1 MPRDVHAVDPAAVI
15 ATHALRALAVMA
27 AFESTRAELAHSS
40 QLVSD
45 IGECVGTGIGVG
57 WCACVCVCALGSRR
71 GVSYPCRALRRPSTV
86 INTRLVFGPRAWQ
99 ACLSPPVLPPSPL
112 Q

>member
-45 IGECVGTGIGVG
+45 IGESVGTGSAVDKV
-57 WCACVCVCALGSRR
+57 CVCVYVWEC
-71 GVSYPCRALRRPSTV
+71 VC
-86 INTRLVFGPRAWQ
+86 
-99 ACLSPPVLPPSPL
+99 
-112 Q
+112 

>member
-1 MPRDVHAVDPAAVI
+1 MPRLPTPPCLNLAAVMPRDVHAVDPAAVI

-57 WCACVCVCALGSRR
+57 WCACVCVRWEAAGGQL
-71 GVSYPCRALRRPSTV
+71 
-86 INTRLVFGPRAWQ
+86 
-99 ACLSPPVLPPSPL
+99 PL
-112 Q
+112 QGLA